1 MSVGDVA
8 EEACIWWEKQ
18 QCLLLSFSFFFNLL
32 LAASLFFSGAII
44 YSALCLRGEQHVLL
58 KSMSSLCCNQKGVWS
73 WKACTFRTFETCDS
87 VRFTIDSFYIFIH
100 KNAAPG
106 FVFPS
111 VFGMLSQSD

>member
-8 EEACIWWEKQ
+8 EEAFIWWEKQ
-18 QCLLLSFSFFFNLL
+18 QCLLLSFSFFVNLL
-32 LAASLFFSGAII
+32 LGASLFFSGAII
-44 YSALCLRGEQHVLL
+44 YSALYLRGEQHVLL

-73 WKACTFRTFETCDS
+73 WKACTFRTFETSDS
-87 VRFTIDSFYIFIH
+87 VRFTIDSFYIFIN